1 MSLASLSFSPAR
13 QHHLR
18 IHKLVCVGDV
28 RTNGLGQKSN
38 TAMSTLFRASIVVT
52 PIGGDYAVLLFTTV
66 RLTFFHTIRQLF
78 GTDGARHFGSI
89 DVDR

>member
-18 IHKLVCVGDV
+18 IHKLVCVGE
-28 RTNGLGQKSN
+28 SN

>member
-18 IHKLVCVGDV
+18 IHKLVCVGE
-28 RTNGLGQKSN
+28 SN

-52 PIGGDYAVLLFTTV
+52 PIGGDYGVLTNARRSPYVGNLDFSITTVLLLAFSFV
-66 RLTFFHTIRQLF
+66 F
-78 GTDGARHFGSI
+78 GLSFCAKITE
-89 DVDR
+89 